1 MENRQQ
7 QGASHLP
14 HLVDARE
21 HPQYDL
27 GRKSP
32 QTKQRV
38 LGTRSNAI
46 SSAPPLPAVLTS
58 RDMTVEARSKLRK
71 EQQVQIKA
79 KHKAQ
84 LEMEHQRRLEQLDRR
99 AQKLLEQRRHLACQS
114 QGRLWL
120 KVVAVI
126 VITSTWQR
134 RLAAEKKRKSVEF
147 RQVSAVCLIQRV
159 WRRKVHLSNS
169 KAMLQIILKTRQ
181 ILWSLTFKLMCKNKA
196 KAGGVLRRFLVD
208 YFNGSSE
215 TGNFRVMM
223 ARWRW
228 RVIHAQRAS
237 NRARMVALSLLW
249 DNADR
254 ERQRTEKLQLQQ
266 NKTVLVT
273 TSSGGAQAAD
283 FGADTSAQL
292 ATTRRLLRTG
302 IQEESL
308 DEMEQQLSVM
318 QTMLTPIEFQR
329 MQHHAHHV
337 VRIPKSIKAK
347 LLTQYLAAKR
357 AENIQAVQ
365 QYAAHVASN
374 TSSRQVQVSDAR
386 AIVQNGAWGTMIG
399 GSPAE
404 LDPKSKVTYPVFTLY
419 SKNMGGE
426 MRKLIHEG
434 IAMTLEQ
441 DPEQRRLVETQRQD
455 IMAGR
460 VGAVR
465 AAAEALIFE
474 LGSLG
479 SRASDDGE
487 ANATSIATSLK
498 GKVDRVQ
505 SNLAILKK
513 LSVEFEDKTKN
524 IEKVTQ
530 AQRNLMFEYYWKLQV
545 RELAGKGANVWLSQM
560 TTWFPRMEYLSSHA
574 SALAPAGYA
583 THPIEKVKAPMK
595 VNDRFTPK
603 SSKRARSIVFDEQ
616 GDLQPA
622 DLGQMMEYIMK
633 RNKAAKFWKQTE
645 TTRGG
650 RKVITSITCHLHNE
664 LVVHMSFCPH
674 IPEDGPKDGDV
685 SASPMTPSTP
695 NSPAFGMNRG
705 LRAKRRQASLK
716 AKKVMRKSKRDDLLA
731 KVKMAAEEATKI
743 EQEELRKLILDAKES
758 GKEQEI
764 ARAAG
769 LQVTKFIQRISIFP
783 LNEPAPLGAWSESK
797 HKLFEQI
804 TLHARQTWMSYFDK
818 VYQTPCNACK
828 KILAKTADDST
839 YVPPAFRDYSTGL
852 AYHSNC
858 M

>member
-1 MENRQQ
+1 MQQQLIDGFIIDHLEATTTRPAKGAASHNHVTYDSCGRKVITIASDAKPTCRVPRSPREGKQHPIVLPSHAKRLMQSACADLRLFDDDATTDRRHVYTAPSPRSSRCCPPPSPRPTSVHGNSTRRHADDVVPTAFPAISTTATRSPQSSPRRRRRVLRSEAVVDESLQSPQKPPLDAWGVPREHILEFIRLSVLPCTWAMNIKSMGEWRSADDNDNEDDTRQHATSSHRQHSAAAAAVISTIKFSQQ

-14 HLVDARE
+14 HLVDARD

-32 QTKQRV
+32 QAKQRV

-46 SSAPPLPAVLTS
+46 SSAPPVPAVLTS
-58 RDMTVEARSKLRK
+58 RDLTVEARIHHMLVELQQDPRAWEQFQRRIKEFQDLKKKGTEVDIVQGNKAKAFTVPPPAYRDERSKLRK

-99 AQKLLEQRRHLACQS
+99 AHKLLEQRRRLACQS

-120 KVVAVI
+120 KVVAVV

-134 RLAAEKKRKSVEF
+134 LLAAEKKRKSVEF

-237 NRARMVALSLLW
+237 KAFLSCSRARMVALSLLW

-347 LLTQYLAAKR
+347 LLMQYLAAKR
-357 AENIQAVQ
+357 AENIQAMQ
-365 QYAAHVASN
+365 EYAAHVASN
-374 TSSRQVQVSDAR
+374 TSSR
-386 AIVQNGAWGTMIG
+386 
-399 GSPAE
+399 
-404 LDPKSKVTYPVFTLY
+404 
-419 SKNMGGE
+419 
-426 MRKLIHEG
+426 
-434 IAMTLEQ
+434 
-441 DPEQRRLVETQRQD
+441 
-455 IMAGR
+455 
-460 VGAVR
+460 
-465 AAAEALIFE
+465 
-474 LGSLG
+474 
-479 SRASDDGE
+479 
-487 ANATSIATSLK
+487 
-498 GKVDRVQ
+498 
-505 SNLAILKK
+505 
-513 LSVEFEDKTKN
+513 
-524 IEKVTQ
+524 
-530 AQRNLMFEYYWKLQV
+530 
-545 RELAGKGANVWLSQM
+545 
-560 TTWFPRMEYLSSHA
+560 
-574 SALAPAGYA
+574 
-583 THPIEKVKAPMK
+583 
-595 VNDRFTPK
+595 
-603 SSKRARSIVFDEQ
+603 
-616 GDLQPA
+616 
-622 DLGQMMEYIMK
+622 
-633 RNKAAKFWKQTE
+633 
-645 TTRGG
+645 
-650 RKVITSITCHLHNE
+650 
-664 LVVHMSFCPH
+664 
-674 IPEDGPKDGDV
+674 
-685 SASPMTPSTP
+685 
-695 NSPAFGMNRG
+695 
-705 LRAKRRQASLK
+705 
-716 AKKVMRKSKRDDLLA
+716 
-731 KVKMAAEEATKI
+731 
-743 EQEELRKLILDAKES
+743 
-758 GKEQEI
+758 
-764 ARAAG
+764 
-769 LQVTKFIQRISIFP
+769 
-783 LNEPAPLGAWSESK
+783 
-797 HKLFEQI
+797 
-804 TLHARQTWMSYFDK
+804 
-818 VYQTPCNACK
+818 
-828 KILAKTADDST
+828 
-839 YVPPAFRDYSTGL
+839 
-852 AYHSNC
+852 
-858 M
+858 

>member
-318 QTMLTPIEFQR
+318 QTMLTPIER
-329 MQHHAHHV
+329 WGYGY
-337 VRIPKSIKAK
+337 SIKAK

-357 AENIQAVQ
+357 AENIQAMQ
-365 QYAAHVASN
+365 EYAAHVASN

-404 LDPKSKVTYPVFTLY
+404 LDPKSKLTYPVFTLY

-441 DPEQRRLVETQRQD
+441 DPEQRRLVETQRQ
-455 IMAGR
+455 
-460 VGAVR
+460 
-465 AAAEALIFE
+465 
-474 LGSLG
+474 
-479 SRASDDGE
+479 
-487 ANATSIATSLK
+487 
-498 GKVDRVQ
+498 
-505 SNLAILKK
+505 
-513 LSVEFEDKTKN
+513 
-524 IEKVTQ
+524 
-530 AQRNLMFEYYWKLQV
+530 
-545 RELAGKGANVWLSQM
+545 
-560 TTWFPRMEYLSSHA
+560 
-574 SALAPAGYA
+574 
-583 THPIEKVKAPMK
+583 
-595 VNDRFTPK
+595 
-603 SSKRARSIVFDEQ
+603 
-616 GDLQPA
+616 
-622 DLGQMMEYIMK
+622 
-633 RNKAAKFWKQTE
+633 
-645 TTRGG
+645 
-650 RKVITSITCHLHNE
+650 
-664 LVVHMSFCPH
+664 
-674 IPEDGPKDGDV
+674 
-685 SASPMTPSTP
+685 
-695 NSPAFGMNRG
+695 
-705 LRAKRRQASLK
+705 
-716 AKKVMRKSKRDDLLA
+716 
-731 KVKMAAEEATKI
+731 
-743 EQEELRKLILDAKES
+743 
-758 GKEQEI
+758 
-764 ARAAG
+764 
-769 LQVTKFIQRISIFP
+769 
-783 LNEPAPLGAWSESK
+783 
-797 HKLFEQI
+797 
-804 TLHARQTWMSYFDK
+804 
-818 VYQTPCNACK
+818 
-828 KILAKTADDST
+828 
-839 YVPPAFRDYSTGL
+839 
-852 AYHSNC
+852 
-858 M
+858 

>member
-1 MENRQQ
+1 M
-7 QGASHLP
+7 
-14 HLVDARE
+14 
-21 HPQYDL
+21 
-27 GRKSP
+27 
-32 QTKQRV
+32 
-38 LGTRSNAI
+38 
-46 SSAPPLPAVLTS
+46 
-58 RDMTVEARSKLRK
+58 
-71 EQQVQIKA
+71 
-79 KHKAQ
+79 
-84 LEMEHQRRLEQLDRR
+84 
-99 AQKLLEQRRHLACQS
+99 
-114 QGRLWL
+114 
-120 KVVAVI
+120 
-126 VITSTWQR
+126 
-134 RLAAEKKRKSVEF
+134 
-147 RQVSAVCLIQRV
+147 
-159 WRRKVHLSNS
+159 
-169 KAMLQIILKTRQ
+169 
-181 ILWSLTFKLMCKNKA
+181 
-196 KAGGVLRRFLVD
+196 
-208 YFNGSSE
+208 
-215 TGNFRVMM
+215 
-223 ARWRW
+223 
-228 RVIHAQRAS
+228 
-237 NRARMVALSLLW
+237 
-249 DNADR
+249 
-254 ERQRTEKLQLQQ
+254 
-266 NKTVLVT
+266 
-273 TSSGGAQAAD
+273 
-283 FGADTSAQL
+283 
-292 ATTRRLLRTG
+292 
-302 IQEESL
+302 
-308 DEMEQQLSVM
+308 
-318 QTMLTPIEFQR
+318 
-329 MQHHAHHV
+329 
-337 VRIPKSIKAK
+337 
-347 LLTQYLAAKR
+347 
-357 AENIQAVQ
+357 
-365 QYAAHVASN
+365 
-374 TSSRQVQVSDAR
+374 SD
-386 AIVQNGAWGTMIG
+386 
-399 GSPAE
+399 
-404 LDPKSKVTYPVFTLY
+404 PV
-419 SKNMGGE
+419 
-426 MRKLIHEG
+426 G
-434 IAMTLEQ
+434 IA
-441 DPEQRRLVETQRQD
+441 D

-583 THPIEKVKAPMK
+583 THPIDKVKAPMK

-758 GKEQEI
+758 GKEQET

-804 TLHARQTWMSYFDK
+804 TLHARQALSYLRVHYPDTCFYHFFTWMSYFDK